1 MLTEKEKIIL
11 LTALKDKV
19 EAIED
24 TLSSHVTYINNT
36 EKSFILEALEE
47 FRNTTE
53 DGVLRTNFTDEYQ
66 ISLDIDKKIVEL

>member
-24 TLSSHVTYINNT
+24 TLSSHVPYINNT